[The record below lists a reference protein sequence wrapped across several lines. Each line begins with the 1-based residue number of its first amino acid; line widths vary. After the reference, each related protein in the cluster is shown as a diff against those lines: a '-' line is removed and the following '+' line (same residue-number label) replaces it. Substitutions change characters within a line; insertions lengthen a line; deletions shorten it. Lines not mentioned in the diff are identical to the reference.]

1 MKKKKGFL
9 PYMGMAAILF
19 SGVEPVEQIVDI
31 PSTESPM
38 WNLVK
43 IGQVVSEK
51 KAFKDKT
58 ILFLYIARGQGRIT
72 QGDKIL
78 IVTKQ

>member
-1 MKKKKGFL
+1 MLYTKSKPESFLEKEEGFFL

-38 WNLVK
+38 
-43 IGQVVSEK
+43 
-51 KAFKDKT
+51 
-58 ILFLYIARGQGRIT
+58 
-72 QGDKIL
+72 
-78 IVTKQ
+78 